1 MIPRHVERVG
11 EGDAAAAKDT
21 THPDYSSSKRP
32 GMAEAKEA
40 AKGFEVDVET
50 IVDNAPTARK
60 RRKKAE
66 RLGKALGA
74 ALSA

>member
-1 MIPRHVERVG
+1 
-11 EGDAAAAKDT
+11 
-21 THPDYSSSKRP
+21 
-32 GMAEAKEA
+32 MAEAKEA
-40 AKGFEVDVET
+40 AKDFEVDVET

-60 RRKKAE
+60 RREGAE